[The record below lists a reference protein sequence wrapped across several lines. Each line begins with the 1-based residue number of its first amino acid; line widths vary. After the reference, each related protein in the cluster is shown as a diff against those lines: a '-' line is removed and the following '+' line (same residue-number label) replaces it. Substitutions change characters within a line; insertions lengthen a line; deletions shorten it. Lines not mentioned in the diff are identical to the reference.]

1 MTLDHAVA
9 LSLAENLPRVNL
21 TDRLKNDPDL
31 LEQASLR
38 LDEARAMR
46 ERAERVGIHVVA
58 WNDPRFPAALTTLT
72 DLPPVLWFK
81 GHLSATEF
89 PAIAIVG
96 SRAASAVAIETASRL
111 AADIS
116 AIGITVVSG
125 LARGVDSAA
134 HRAALRSGRTIAVLG
149 SGLDC
154 VYPSEH
160 KALAKEI
167 AQDCLVVS
175 EFPPG
180 CPPLKH
186 HFPLRNRLISG
197 LSLGV
202 VVIEASDKSGSL
214 ITASCA
220 LEQGRDVMV
229 VPGNVLSGRN
239 KGGHAL
245 LRDGAKIVE
254 SADDIVRELGW
265 FRASDATCGD
275 RITQCQEEI
284 SGDPLIQQ
292 MAPGQPYG
300 VDELTTLSGLEPKQ
314 LLPRLLDL
322 ELRGFVRRAAGGRFL
337 RAF

>member
-1 MTLDHAVA
+1 MTLDHAIA

-21 TDRLKNDPDL
+21 TDRLKNDQDL

-38 LDEARAMR
+38 LYEAQAMR
-46 ERAERVGIHVVA
+46 ARAERVGIQVVA

-72 DLPPVLWFK
+72 DLPPVLWFE
-81 GHLSATEF
+81 GHLSATAF

-111 AADIS
+111 AADLS

-134 HRAALRSGRTIAVLG
+134 HRAALRAGRTIAVLG
-149 SGLDC
+149 SGLDR
-154 VYPSEH
+154 VYPGEH
-160 KALAKEI
+160 QSLAKEI
-167 AQDCLVVS
+167 AQDGLVIS

-220 LEQGRDVMV
+220 LEQGREVMV
-229 VPGNVLSGRN
+229 VPGNVLTGRN

-265 FRASDATCGD
+265 SLASDTTHGD
-275 RITQCQEEI
+275 GISRCQKAV

-292 MAPGQPYG
+292 MAAGQPYG
-300 VDELTTLSGLEPKQ
+300 VDELTALSGLEPKR

-322 ELRGFVRRAAGGRFL
+322 ELRGFVRRAGGGRFL